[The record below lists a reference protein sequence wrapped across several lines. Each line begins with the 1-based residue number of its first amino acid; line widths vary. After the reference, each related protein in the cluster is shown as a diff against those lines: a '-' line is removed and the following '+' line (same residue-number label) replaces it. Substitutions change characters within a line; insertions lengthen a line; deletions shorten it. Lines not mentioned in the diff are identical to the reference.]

1 MKPPKN
7 NHPWG
12 RALWPLLRGW
22 PLLGGFFLYEPP
34 HPFKHQIQHC
44 SDIIMFIGGI
54 NNSIDNLLS
63 VRGYHACLYLWEPTI
78 GEVLQAKPEP
88 TNSEHNRAVA
98 VLQDGV
104 IVGHVPFNL
113 ASRLFQFLRRDVN
126 KAFVRGESK
135 PRCRLWTGNSMYYYY
150 YDLCMVANGDRN

>member
-1 MKPPKN
+1 MNTVKPPNN

-22 PLLGGFFLYEPP
+22 PLLGGFFLNEPP

-44 SDIIMFIGGI
+44 SDIIMFIGPGVI
-54 NNSIDNLLS
+54 NNSINNLLS

-88 TNSEHNRAVA
+88 TNSKHNRAVA
-98 VLQDGV
+98 VLQEG
-104 IVGHVPFNL
+104 GMSQLTSLRGSFN
-113 ASRLFQFLRRDVN
+113 S
-126 KAFVRGESK
+126 
-135 PRCRLWTGNSMYYYY
+135 
-150 YDLCMVANGDRN
+150 